1 MVHCTWPWSWCLSLL
16 LPLVLDLHANTVAL
30 PAAAWADLSLS
41 PTSDISLKHDIP
53 LKHQL
58 NGLNYVLHLQKVPQK
73 SLTLGTL
80 QKRLAFNQFGSV
92 WIQMKST
99 TEFGSMIAP
108 LASAKT
114 KFTIEKIV
122 LFVIIVKSL
131 WDTTYSVVHSDL

>member
-1 MVHCTWPWSWCLSLL
+1 MPPAGLHGPLHMAMAMVSVTAST
-16 LPLVLDLHANTVAL
+16 LVLDLHSNTVAL
-30 PAAAWADLSLS
+30 PAAVWADLSLS
-41 PTSDISLKHDIP
+41 PTSDISLKHDISH
-53 LKHQL
+53 KHQL

-80 QKRLAFNQFGSV
+80 QFGSV
-92 WIQMKST
+92 WIQMKFT
-99 TEFGSMIAP
+99 TEFESMIAP

-114 KFTIEKIV
+114 KFTIEEIV